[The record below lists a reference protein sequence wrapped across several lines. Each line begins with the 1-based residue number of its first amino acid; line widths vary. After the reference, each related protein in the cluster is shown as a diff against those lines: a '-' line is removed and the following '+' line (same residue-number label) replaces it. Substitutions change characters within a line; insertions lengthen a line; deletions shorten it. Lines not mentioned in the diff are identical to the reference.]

1 MSSIDVLV
9 AANRLNIQI
18 LAAIPAV
25 LIVYFGTRLI
35 IRSIFTVRAKDIR
48 PIKDVHAEMTDYLDE
63 LEMTFLLATPISIP
77 TTIESENDGTEVVA
91 TTVTSIL
98 QPIDL
103 GSSVLRIYRYLILLD
118 YCGPLFPYRA
128 TTSIRRSMQELVT
141 SYRLGTDRQ
150 VALLRLIKQKH
161 MDLLKYL

>member
-1 MSSIDVLV
+1 MS
-9 AANRLNIQI
+9 
-18 LAAIPAV
+18 
-25 LIVYFGTRLI
+25 
-35 IRSIFTVRAKDIR
+35 
-48 PIKDVHAEMTDYLDE
+48 DYLDE
-63 LEMTFLLATPISIP
+63 LEMTFLLATPVSILP
-77 TTIESENDGTEVVA
+77 TMVESENDDGKEVVA

-118 YCGPLFPYRA
+118 YCGPLFPHRA
-128 TTSIRRSMQELVT
+128 TSSIRHSMQELVA